1 MAAPAR
7 RHRRTRAVL
16 GGAAVAATAVAVTV
30 AALGLGGSRSGAAA
44 PPDDTPAATAR
55 VVRRTLTDAT
65 TLTGRLDYGA
75 TTPVVSRTTG
85 TVTWLP
91 PAGSLVGRGDALL
104 RADDRPVLL
113 LYGTLPMYRALA
125 EDAKGPDVLQFE
137 RNLAALGYTGFAVD
151 EEFTDNTAAA
161 VKRWQRDLG
170 LPRTGTVALDRVI
183 YAPGRLRVAQ
193 QSVRL
198 GAGANAQVL
207 TCTGTTKQ
215 VTADVQSG
223 EAGWAV
229 RGTEVRIGLAG
240 GKSVEGKVVALGDTG
255 SEGTGG
261 SGGSDGSGDSSGGTS
276 GGQGSGG
283 QGSGGGSGSQNDTVT
298 VTIAVARQQALRGTD
313 PGPVDIRY
321 TAERREN
328 VLAVP
333 VVALLALA
341 EGGYGLEVVE
351 DTGHTGDTPGPGAGT
366 DPGGRTRIVP
376 VETGLFAEGLVE
388 VRGAGLAE
396 GTRVGMPE

>member
-1 MAAPAR
+1 MTAPAP
-7 RHRRTRAVL
+7 RHRRTRVVL
-16 GGAAVAATAVAVTV
+16 GGAAVAATAAAVTV
-30 AALGLGGSRSGAAA
+30 AALGLGGGRSDAAP
-44 PPDDTPAATAR
+44 PPDDTPTATAH

-75 TTPVVSRTTG
+75 TTPVVSRATG

-104 RADDRPVLL
+104 RADDRPVVL

-137 RNLAALGYTGFAVD
+137 SNLAALGYTGFSVD

-161 VKRWQRDLG
+161 VKRWHRDLG
-170 LPRTGTVALDRVI
+170 LPRTGTVALDQVI

-193 QSVRL
+193 QTVRL
-198 GAGANAQVL
+198 GATANAQVL
-207 TCTGTTKQ
+207 TCTGTTKV
-215 VTADVQSG
+215 VTAELQSG
-223 EAGWAV
+223 EAGWAA
-229 RGTEVRIGLAG
+229 RGTRVRIGIGG
-240 GKSVEGKVVALGDTG
+240 GKSVEGKVTAVGDT
-255 SEGTGG
+255 STSGG
-261 SGGSDGSGDSSGGTS
+261 SGGGTGGSDGSGESSEGTS
-276 GGQGSGG
+276 DSGS
-283 QGSGGGSGSQNDTVT
+283 GSGSQNDTVT

-351 DTGHTGDTPGPGAGT
+351 DSDDTGTRP
-366 DPGGRTRIVP
+366 RTRIVP
-376 VETGLFAEGLVE
+376 VRTGLFAEGLVE
-388 VRGAGLAE
+388 VHGAGLAE
-396 GTRVGMPE
+396 GTTVGMPE